1 MNLIQC
7 ENVCVNYGTFEACKD
22 VSFSLNKG
30 DYLCVVGANGSGKTT
45 IVKAIL
51 GLQQIK
57 SGKIIL
63 ILDWTMKKSQANMT
77 TNIFHKQ
84 SKITMVLEFFVRSLG
99 KHFAHLSSLR
109 TTTFPE

>member
-57 SGKIIL
+57 SGKIIFEYYKIQL
-63 ILDWTMKKSQANMT
+63 SLWN
-77 TNIFHKQ
+77 FKQ
-84 SKITMVLEFFVRSLG
+84 LG
-99 KHFAHLSSLR
+99 YHL
-109 TTTFPE
+109 T